1 MKRNLILLIILL
13 SLLTPCTALGFN
25 INISLGS
32 GMSECL
38 GGQNLQKNLN
48 FWDSGKNFIDYTN
61 PQAYITTDI
70 VFTELFS
77 LETGFAFRTMNLHYT
92 TTEGNLY
99 GNGVCNLNY
108 STVQLPILAKFVI
121 PIKKTTELVNSI
133 NLSVGVNVSFNLE
146 KQVYSDSLTN
156 FYGKF
161 INPVVNFGALLQAV
175 YSHKIG
181 PGRAFAGIQ
190 ADINF
195 IPVTYYLGNRKVNIG
210 NVLTITPVIGYS
222 FIIVE
227 DKHQSKVTEKNKRI
241 RDIEVR
247 D

>member
-1 MKRNLILLIILL
+1 MKRFLL
-13 SLLTPCTALGFN
+13 SVFLLLSFLTPCAAIGIN
-25 INISLGS
+25 INFGFGS
-32 GMSECL
+32 GMGECF
-38 GGQNLQKNLN
+38 GGENVQKNVN
-48 FWDSGKNFIDYTN
+48 FWNSGKNFVDYTN

-92 TTEGNLY
+92 TNEDNIY
-99 GNGVCNLNY
+99 GNGVCHINY
-108 STVQLPILAKFVI
+108 SRIQLPILAKFVI
-121 PIKKTTELVNSI
+121 PIRKTTELVNSI
-133 NLSVGVNVSFNLE
+133 NLSGGINISFNLE

-161 INPVVNFGALLQAV
+161 INPVVNFGVLLQAV

-247 D
+247 E

>member
-1 MKRNLILLIILL
+1 MKRFLL
-13 SLLTPCTALGFN
+13 SVFLLFSFLTPCAAIGIN
-25 INISLGS
+25 INFGLGS
-32 GMSECL
+32 GIGECF
-38 GGQNLQKNLN
+38 GGGNVQKNEN

-92 TTEGNLY
+92 TTEGNIY
-99 GNGVCNLNY
+99 GNGVCHLNY
-108 STVQLPILAKFVI
+108 STIQLPILAKFVI
-121 PIKKTTELVNSI
+121 PIRKTTELVNSI
-133 NLSVGVNVSFNLE
+133 NLSGGINVSFNLE

-156 FYGKF
+156 YYGKF
-161 INPVVNFGALLQAV
+161 INPFVNVNASLQAV
-175 YSHKIG
+175 YSHRVG
-181 PGRAFAGIQ
+181 PGRIFAGLQ
-190 ADINF
+190 TDINF
-195 IPVTYYLGNRKVNIG
+195 IPVKYLLDNRTVNIG
-210 NVLTITPVIGYS
+210 NIFTVTPVIGYT